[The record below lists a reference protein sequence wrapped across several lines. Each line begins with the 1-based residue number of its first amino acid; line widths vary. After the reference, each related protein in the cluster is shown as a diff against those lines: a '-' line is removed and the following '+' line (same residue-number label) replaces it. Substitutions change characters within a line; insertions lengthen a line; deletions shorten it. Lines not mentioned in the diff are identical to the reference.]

1 MPATAFSALSKA
13 LILLVV
19 VVGSCGR
26 LSETDKQ
33 AVKDALADSL
43 AYLSESW
50 DVNVS
55 LIEEGLRK
63 VEIRA
68 PYGTSKETNTGIIM
82 SLSGPVTIL
91 VRDSLG
97 NMEVEIRADS
107 ARYITREGQFI
118 FDGNVFASTHDN
130 RRLTAETLT
139 WFQKTGDITS
149 SGFVRIVTPTDSI
162 QGYGLVGRADLSE
175 YVLENLSGSIQ
186 IQEKRP

>member
-1 MPATAFSALSKA
+1 MPATAFSALTKA
-13 LILLVV
+13 FVVLALVI
-19 VVGSCGR
+19 GACGR
-26 LSETDKQ
+26 LSETDTQ
-33 AVKDALADSL
+33 AVKDALTDSL
-43 AYLSESW
+43 EYLSESW

-68 PYGTSKETNTGIIM
+68 PYGTSRETASGIIM

-97 NMEVEIRADS
+97 AMEVDIRADS
-107 ARYITREGQFI
+107 ARYVTRDGHFTFE
-118 FDGNVFASTHDN
+118 GNVFAFTHDN

-139 WFQKTGDITS
+139 WYQKTGDITS

-162 QGYGLVGRADLSE
+162 QGYGLVGKADLSE

-186 IQEKRP
+186 IQDK

>member
-13 LILLVV
+13 LLVLAV
-19 VVGSCGR
+19 VIGSCGR
-26 LSETDKQ
+26 LSDADKQ
-33 AVKDALADSL
+33 AVKDALSDSL

-50 DVNVS
+50 DIDVN
-55 LIEEGLRK
+55 LIEGGLRK
-63 VEIRA
+63 VRIRA
-68 PYGTSKETNTGIIM
+68 PYGTSQETANGIVM
-82 SLSGPVTIL
+82 SLSGPVNIL

-97 NMEVEIRADS
+97 NMEVEIRSDS
-107 ARYITREGQFI
+107 ARYITRDGQFI
-118 FDGNVFASTHDN
+118 FDGNVFAFTHDN

-186 IQEKRP
+186 INTNDE

>member
-1 MPATAFSALSKA
+1 MPATAFSALTKA
-13 LILLVV
+13 LLVLV
-19 VVGSCGR
+19 LVSGSCGR
-26 LSETDKQ
+26 LSDSDKK
-33 AVKDALADSL
+33 AVKDALNDSL

-50 DVNVS
+50 DINVS

-68 PYGTSKETNTGIIM
+68 PYGTSKETANGVIM
-82 SLSGPVTIL
+82 SLSGPVNIL

-107 ARYITREGQFI
+107 ARYMTREGQFT
-118 FDGNVFASTHDN
+118 FDGNVFAFTHDN

-162 QGYGLVGRADLSE
+162 QGYGLIGRADLSE
-175 YVLENLSGSIQ
+175 YVLENLSGSVQ
-186 IQEKRP
+186 IENN